1 MGYWTYLVNFMT
13 HIYHSKGL
21 KQWHVDEESSIEK
34 NTEDQY
40 QKYSDFFVA
49 FKWNPFCYWTY
60 LVNVMLSRDQHLP

>member
-34 NTEDQY
+34 TQKASIRNTVI
-40 QKYSDFFVA
+40 F
-49 FKWNPFCYWTY
+49 
-60 LVNVMLSRDQHLP
+60 LLHLNETHSVIELTLLM